1 MKQLLNT
8 LYVTSD
14 DAYLSLKNDN
24 VIVQQGDTTL
34 GRIPLRSLEGIMSFS
49 YKGSSPALMG
59 KCSDFGVG
67 LSFFSPHGRYY
78 CSILGEK
85 NRNVLL
91 RREQF
96 RFADDE
102 DAALPFAQSFII
114 GKIYNC
120 RWVLERTKRD
130 HALRVNSERIAEQS
144 EKLRQALL
152 NARDC
157 TSIDELR
164 GVEGLAA
171 KDYFFAFDDL
181 ILRNKDDFFFQQR
194 SRRPPLDRTN
204 ALMSFVYSI
213 LTSDCIAAL
222 QGVGLDPYVG
232 FLHTDRPGRAS
243 LALDLVEEFR
253 PAIADRFVLTLI
265 NTGAVKPSQFEIR
278 ERMAACFFPR
288 AGAKPCLLLGRNASR
303 RQSPTRSSTRR
314 YRGDWCPMHR
324 RCCSTV
330 RFVAIWTLTRRSC
343 GSSSSWEGTLVLPRG
358 IGV

>member
-1 MKQLLNT
+1 MKHLLNT
-8 LYVTSD
+8 LYVTSN

-24 VIVQQGDTTL
+24 VVVQQGDITL
-34 GRIPLRSLEGIMSFS
+34 GKIPLRSLESIMSFS
-49 YKGSSPALMG
+49 YKGASPALMG
-59 KCSDFGVG
+59 KCAEFGVG
-67 LSFFSPHGRYY
+67 LSFFSPYGRYY

-102 DAALPFAQSFII
+102 DAALPFAQSFIV

-157 TSIDELR
+157 RSIDELR
-164 GVEGLAA
+164 GIEGLAA
-171 KDYFFAFDDL
+171 KDYFFTFDDL

-194 SRRPPLDRTN
+194 SRRPPLDRVN

-232 FLHTDRPGRAS
+232 FMHTDRPGRAS

-253 PAIADRFVLTLI
+253 PTIADRFVLTLI
-265 NTGAVKPSQFEIR
+265 NTGTIKPSQFDIR
-278 ERMAACFFPR
+278 ENSGVFLSEDGRKTVLAAWQKRKQETLTHPFFNEKMPWGLVPH
-288 AGAKPCLLLGRNASR
+288 AQALLLNRAI
-303 RQSPTRSSTRR
+303 
-314 YRGDWCPMHR
+314 RGDLDAYPPFMWK
-324 RCCSTV
+324 
-330 RFVAIWTLTRRSC
+330 
-343 GSSSSWEGTLVLPRG
+343 
-358 IGV
+358 

>member
-59 KCSDFGVG
+59 KCSEFGVG

-85 NRNVLL
+85 NRNVQL

-243 LALDLVEEFR
+243 LALDLVE
-253 PAIADRFVLTLI
+253 
-265 NTGAVKPSQFEIR
+265 
-278 ERMAACFFPR
+278 
-288 AGAKPCLLLGRNASR
+288 
-303 RQSPTRSSTRR
+303 
-314 YRGDWCPMHR
+314 
-324 RCCSTV
+324 
-330 RFVAIWTLTRRSC
+330 
-343 GSSSSWEGTLVLPRG
+343 
-358 IGV
+358 

>member
-1 MKQLLNT
+1 MKHLLNT
-8 LYVTSD
+8 LYVTSN

-24 VIVQQGDTTL
+24 VVVQQGDITL
-34 GRIPLRSLEGIMSFS
+34 GKIPLRSLESIMSFS
-49 YKGSSPALMG
+49 YKGASPALMG
-59 KCSDFGVG
+59 KCAEFGVG
-67 LSFFSPHGRYY
+67 LSFFSPYGRYY

-102 DAALPFAQSFII
+102 DAALPFAQSFIV

-157 TSIDELR
+157 RSIDELR
-164 GVEGLAA
+164 GIEGLAA
-171 KDYFFAFDDL
+171 KDYFFTFDDL

-194 SRRPPLDRTN
+194 SRRPPLDRVN

-232 FLHTDRPGRAS
+232 FMHTDRPGRAS

-253 PAIADRFVLTLI
+253 PTIADRFVLTLI
-265 NTGAVKPSQFEIR
+265 NTGTIKPSQFEIR
-278 ERMAACFFPR
+278 ENSGVFLSEDGRKTVLAAWQKLKQETLTHPFFNEKMPWGLVPH
-288 AGAKPCLLLGRNASR
+288 AQALLLNRAI
-303 RQSPTRSSTRR
+303 
-314 YRGDWCPMHR
+314 RGDLDAYPPFMWK
-324 RCCSTV
+324 
-330 RFVAIWTLTRRSC
+330 
-343 GSSSSWEGTLVLPRG
+343 
-358 IGV
+358 

>member
-1 MKQLLNT
+1 MKHLLNT
-8 LYVTSD
+8 LYVTSN

-24 VIVQQGDTTL
+24 VVVQQGDITL
-34 GRIPLRSLEGIMSFS
+34 GKIPLRSLESIMSFS
-49 YKGSSPALMG
+49 YKGASPALMG
-59 KCSDFGVG
+59 KCAEFGVG
-67 LSFFSPHGRYY
+67 LSFFSPYGRYY

-102 DAALPFAQSFII
+102 DAALPFAQSFIV

-157 TSIDELR
+157 RSIDELR
-164 GVEGLAA
+164 GIEGLAA
-171 KDYFFAFDDL
+171 KDYFFTFDDL
-181 ILRNKDDFFFQQR
+181 ILRNKDNFFFQQR
-194 SRRPPLDRTN
+194 SRRPPLDRVN

-232 FLHTDRPGRAS
+232 FMHTDRPGRAS

-253 PAIADRFVLTLI
+253 PTIADRFVLTLI
-265 NTGAVKPSQFEIR
+265 NTGTIKPSQFEIR
-278 ERMAACFFPR
+278 ENSGVFLSEDGRKTVLAAWQKRKQETLTHPFFNEKMPWGLVPH
-288 AGAKPCLLLGRNASR
+288 AQALLLNRAI
-303 RQSPTRSSTRR
+303 
-314 YRGDWCPMHR
+314 RGDLDAYPPFMWK
-324 RCCSTV
+324 
-330 RFVAIWTLTRRSC
+330 
-343 GSSSSWEGTLVLPRG
+343 
-358 IGV
+358 

>member
-1 MKQLLNT
+1 MKHLLNT
-8 LYVTSD
+8 LYVTSN

-24 VIVQQGDTTL
+24 VVVQQGDITL
-34 GRIPLRSLEGIMSFS
+34 GKIPLRSLESIMSFS
-49 YKGSSPALMG
+49 YKGASPALMG
-59 KCSDFGVG
+59 KCAEFGVG
-67 LSFFSPHGRYY
+67 LSFFSPYGRYY

-102 DAALPFAQSFII
+102 DAALPFAQSFIV

-157 TSIDELR
+157 RSIDELR
-164 GVEGLAA
+164 GIEGLAA
-171 KDYFFAFDDL
+171 KDYFFTFDDL
-181 ILRNKDDFFFQQR
+181 ILCNKDDFFFQQR
-194 SRRPPLDRTN
+194 SRRPPLDRVN

-232 FLHTDRPGRAS
+232 FMHTDRPGRAS

-253 PAIADRFVLTLI
+253 PTIADRFVLTLI
-265 NTGAVKPSQFEIR
+265 NTGTIKPSQFEIR
-278 ERMAACFFPR
+278 ENSGVFLSEDGRKTVLAAWQKRKQETLTHPFFNEKMPWGLVPH
-288 AGAKPCLLLGRNASR
+288 AQALLLNRAI
-303 RQSPTRSSTRR
+303 
-314 YRGDWCPMHR
+314 RGDLDAYPPFMWK
-324 RCCSTV
+324 
-330 RFVAIWTLTRRSC
+330 
-343 GSSSSWEGTLVLPRG
+343 
-358 IGV
+358 

>member
-59 KCSDFGVG
+59 KCSEFGVG

-102 DAALPFAQSFII
+102 DEALPFAQSFII

-265 NTGAVKPSQFEIR
+265 NNQVMRAEDFETAENGAVLMTDMGRRKFLKSWQ
-278 ERMAACFFPR
+278 ERKQETITHPYLGEKLPWGLVPYMQA
-288 AGAKPCLLLGRNASR
+288 LLLARYLR
-303 RQSPTRSSTRR
+303 RDLDAYPPFL
-314 YRGDWCPMHR
+314 WK
-324 RCCSTV
+324 
-330 RFVAIWTLTRRSC
+330 
-343 GSSSSWEGTLVLPRG
+343 
-358 IGV
+358 

>member
-59 KCSDFGVG
+59 KCSEFGVG

-213 LTSDCIAAL
+213 L
-222 QGVGLDPYVG
+222 GL
-232 FLHTDRPGRAS
+232 
-243 LALDLVEEFR
+243 
-253 PAIADRFVLTLI
+253 
-265 NTGAVKPSQFEIR
+265 
-278 ERMAACFFPR
+278 
-288 AGAKPCLLLGRNASR
+288 
-303 RQSPTRSSTRR
+303 
-314 YRGDWCPMHR
+314 
-324 RCCSTV
+324 
-330 RFVAIWTLTRRSC
+330 
-343 GSSSSWEGTLVLPRG
+343 
-358 IGV
+358 

>member
-8 LYVTSD
+8 LYVTSE

-24 VIVQQGDTTL
+24 VIVQRDDDVL
-34 GRIPLRSLEGIMSFS
+34 GRIPLRSLESIMSFS
-49 YKGSSPALMG
+49 YKGASPALMG
-59 KCSDFGVG
+59 KCAEFGVG
-67 LSFFSPHGRYY
+67 VSLFSPYGRYY

-96 RFADDE
+96 RLADNE
-102 DAALPFAQSFII
+102 DAALPFARSFII

-130 HALRVNSERIAEQS
+130 HALRVNSERIAAQS

-152 NARDC
+152 RVRDC
-157 TSIDELR
+157 ASTEELR
-164 GVEGLAA
+164 GIEGLTA

-181 ILRNKDDFFFQQR
+181 ILRDKDNFFFQQR
-194 SRRPPLDRTN
+194 SRRPPLDRVN
-204 ALMSFVYSI
+204 ALLSFVYAL
-213 LTSDCIAAL
+213 LTSDCTASL
-222 QGVGLDPYVG
+222 QGVGLDPYGG

-265 NTGAVKPSQFEIR
+265 NTGVVKPSSFEVR
-278 ERMAACFFPR
+278 ENGGVFLSEGGRKTVLAAWQKRKQEMITHPFFDEKMPWGLVPY
-288 AGAKPCLLLGRNASR
+288 AQSLLLNRAI
-303 RQSPTRSSTRR
+303 
-314 YRGDWCPMHR
+314 RGDLDAYPPFMWK
-324 RCCSTV
+324 
-330 RFVAIWTLTRRSC
+330 
-343 GSSSSWEGTLVLPRG
+343 
-358 IGV
+358 

>member
-34 GRIPLRSLEGIMSFS
+34 GRVPLRSLEGIMSFS

-59 KCSDFGVG
+59 KCSEFGVG

-102 DAALPFAQSFII
+102 DEALPFAQSFII

-278 ERMAACFFPR
+278 ENGGVFLSEGGRKTVLAAWQKRKQETITHPFFNEKIPWGLVPH
-288 AGAKPCLLLGRNASR
+288 AQALLLNRAI
-303 RQSPTRSSTRR
+303 
-314 YRGDWCPMHR
+314 RGDLDAYPPFMWK
-324 RCCSTV
+324 
-330 RFVAIWTLTRRSC
+330 
-343 GSSSSWEGTLVLPRG
+343 
-358 IGV
+358 

>member
-8 LYVTSD
+8 LYVTSV

-59 KCSDFGVG
+59 KCSEFGVG

-278 ERMAACFFPR
+278 ENGGVFLSE
-288 AGAKPCLLLGRNASR
+288 GGRKT
-303 RQSPTRSSTRR
+303 TRSSTRR

>member
-59 KCSDFGVG
+59 KCSEFGVG

-130 HALRVNSERIAEQS
+130 HALRVNSERI
-144 EKLRQALL
+144 ALL

-278 ERMAACFFPR
+278 ENGGVFLSEGGRKTVLAAWQKRKQETITHPFFNEKIPWGLVPH
-288 AGAKPCLLLGRNASR
+288 AQALLLNRAI
-303 RQSPTRSSTRR
+303 
-314 YRGDWCPMHR
+314 RGDLDAYPPFMWK
-324 RCCSTV
+324 
-330 RFVAIWTLTRRSC
+330 
-343 GSSSSWEGTLVLPRG
+343 
-358 IGV
+358 

>member
-8 LYVTSD
+8 LYVTSE

-24 VIVQQGDTTL
+24 VIVQQGDAAL
-34 GRIPLRSLEGIMSFS
+34 GQIPLRSLESIVSFS
-49 YKGSSPALMG
+49 YKGASPALMG
-59 KCSDFGVG
+59 RCSEFGVG

-78 CSILGEK
+78 CSILGEN

-102 DAALPFAQSFII
+102 TVALSFARSFII

-120 RWVLERTKRD
+120 HWVLERTKRD
-130 HALRVNSERIAEQS
+130 HALRINSQRIAEQS
-144 EKLRQALL
+144 EKLRQSLL
-152 NARDC
+152 GIRDC
-157 TSIDELR
+157 TSIDGLR

-181 ILRNKDDFFFQQR
+181 ILRNKDAFFFEQR
-194 SRRPPLDRTN
+194 SRRPPLDRAN

-253 PAIADRFVLTLI
+253 PALADRFVLTLI
-265 NTGAVKPSQFEIR
+265 NTGAVKPPSSKCVR
-278 ERMAACFFPR
+278 TAACSFPI
-288 AGAKPCLLLGRNASR
+288 AGAKQCLPRGRSENR
-303 RQSPTRSSTRR
+303 RRLPIRSSTRKC
-314 YRGDWCPMHR
+314 RGDWCPMYR

-330 RFVAIWTLTRRSC
+330 RFAVIWMLIRHSC
-343 GSSSSWEGTLVLPRG
+343 GNSFPESRG
-358 IGV
+358 AARRCER